1 MYEPD
6 EREIALATCK
16 AINKISEKL
25 NWIIG
30 IGAAI
35 LLALLMK

>member
-6 EREIALATCK
+6 EREIALETCK
-16 AINKISEKL
+16 AANAIAEKL

-30 IGAAI
+30 IGVGI

>member
-6 EREIALATCK
+6 EREIALETCK
-16 AINKISEKL
+16 ATNRISEKL

-30 IGAAI
+30 IGVAI
-35 LLALLMK
+35 LFALLMK